1 MKALPHESAL
11 FSSAELAEAIGAD
24 LDTINNWVRRGIIV
38 RARIGGRHMPN
49 RLFSA
54 DEIYKTALKYELVKL
69 GLPPSSAAEAV
80 NSIWKQSNANV
91 FFEKKQIYAVVFPA
105 DDKWT
110 TILCSQSEHG
120 GPLYKFT
127 RSAASRGERIPL
139 PDRAFAVVPISG
151 TLVRIAKRLDSA
163 MVSTKVPPSQT

>member
-54 DEIYKTALKYELVKL
+54 DEVYKTALKYELVKF
-69 GLPPSSAAEAV
+69 GLPPSSATEAV
-80 NSIWKQSNANV
+80 NSIWKQCDRKDL
-91 FFEKKQIYAVVFPA
+91 FDKKQIYAVLFPTN
-105 DDKWT
+105 DKWT
-110 TILCSQSEHG
+110 TILCWQSEPG
-120 GPLYKFT
+120 GGLYKFA
-127 RSAASRGERIPL
+127 RSSALRAEKILL
-139 PDRAFAVVPISG
+139 PDRAFAVIPISG
-151 TLVRIAKRLDSA
+151 TLTRIAKRFDSLLEGTRNRA
-163 MVSTKVPPSQT
+163 SKK